1 MIIGMS
7 LKEIFKDKTILVDSQ
22 EISVQF
28 HFGDQKEFN
37 YWVATKMKSQKYPLI
52 WYVINAPTPL
62 GSGKLKV
69 DSQLILFQGTK
80 SEILNTTRYEQ
91 TYLKYIEPLYEL
103 VNKTLTE
110 HRYVTLLNSGK
121 PIPYKDEP
129 NFGVETNNPLLTSN
143 DFATT
148 TSKQTKSIG
157 IVLVDA
163 KILRLSMEITPKC
176 IISNSSVTPPVTPPF
191 VCSGGNKYI
200 QISNSFSNPFVPS
213 LNTVIKNL
221 TTNEIIDIWLNNNDY
236 ANGVGGLDI
245 FICTDRFELGTT
257 IRFSNSSEI
266 MPNNNTWNGY
276 WIANQSGY
284 SGNAILNGV
293 EIEYRFNPNRSTPYN
308 LANPITNPPLP
319 FSFFSDTVE
328 PIIIKVENGV
338 VTEITELPMTG
349 FVYEG

>member
-1 MIIGMS
+1 MIIGMA

-80 SEILNTTRYEQ
+80 SEILNTTRYEL
-91 TYLKYIEPLYEL
+91 TYLKYLEPLYEL

-148 TSKQTKSIG
+148 TAKQTKSIG

-163 KILRLSMEITPKC
+163 KILRLKMEITPKC
-176 IISNSSVTPPVTPPF
+176 IISNSSVIPPVIPPDDNTIP
-191 VCSGGNKYI
+191 CPLETRKYYSMLDKFTLL
-200 QISNSFSNPFVPS
+200 SNNSSVN
-213 LNTVIKNL
+213 IKNL
-221 TTNEIIDIWLNNNDY
+221 TSSEIIDLWLDN
-236 ANGVGGLDI
+236 AN
-245 FICTDRFELGTT
+245 
-257 IRFSNSSEI
+257 
-266 MPNNNTWNGY
+266 
-276 WIANQSGY
+276 
-284 SGNAILNGV
+284 
-293 EIEYRFNPNRSTPYN
+293 
-308 LANPITNPPLP
+308 
-319 FSFFSDTVE
+319 
-328 PIIIKVENGV
+328 
-338 VTEITELPMTG
+338 
-349 FVYEG
+349 

>member
-1 MIIGMS
+1 MIIGMA

-80 SEILNTTRYEQ
+80 SEILNTARYEQ

-143 DFATT
+143 DFANTT
-148 TSKQTKSIG
+148 AKQTKSIG

-163 KILRLSMEITPKC
+163 KILRLKMEITPKC
-176 IISNSSVTPPVTPPF
+176 IISNSSVTPPIVPPTSNTIP
-191 VCSGGNKYI
+191 CALETRKYYSMLDKFTLL
-200 QISNSFSNPFVPS
+200 SNNSSVN
-213 LNTVIKNL
+213 IKNL
-221 TTNEIIDIWLNNNDY
+221 TSAEIIDLWLDN
-236 ANGVGGLDI
+236 ANYGNGIGQSGMAKCVEGLTIGDNVYITAFNLTLWPVGSD
-245 FICTDRFELGTT
+245 
-257 IRFSNSSEI
+257 
-266 MPNNNTWNGY
+266 GY
-276 WIANQSGY
+276 WIIDDSNEFFTYAVIQEGELRNITSRSAPLRTTTAPIDLTAVTPKLIKIING
-284 SGNAILNGV
+284 AI
-293 EIEYRFNPNRSTPYN
+293 
-308 LANPITNPPLP
+308 
-319 FSFFSDTVE
+319 
-328 PIIIKVENGV
+328 
-338 VTEITELPMTG
+338 TEIIPLPMTG
-349 FVYEG
+349 FANE